1 MDDDPR
7 ECNFEQSSSSNE
19 EIIDDSS
26 NEEFEL
32 QEVLPRDREKLIEN
46 KFIKEIIESSGLYIK
61 QNDLVENA
69 YNSRKELGLF
79 HLFLNMTF
87 FECLRSWTN
96 QSSSKTISKEDFLA
110 YVGLELA
117 ASLSKNNCLKDY

>member
-26 NEEFEL
+26 NQEFEL

-46 KFIKEIIESSGLYIK
+46 KFIKEIIESSGLFIK
-61 QNDLVENA
+61 
-69 YNSRKELGLF
+69 K
-79 HLFLNMTF
+79 
-87 FECLRSWTN
+87 
-96 QSSSKTISKEDFLA
+96 
-110 YVGLELA
+110 
-117 ASLSKNNCLKDY
+117 